1 MKGQQETV
9 SKFPRGSYRRRSP
22 SESRTSSGRES
33 REREPVGSLARP
45 GLVVGI
51 APAAVVLQALNAGLD
66 GLFLLAARRL
76 ALQMRA
82 EPVVFE
88 HAHEFGDVDIHDRR
102 VTADDEAVLVVRS
115 GGIVREVGRTGH
127 EDR

>member
-1 MKGQQETV
+1 MKGQQETG

-22 SESRTSSGRES
+22 SESRTSSRRES

-66 GLFLLAARRL
+66 GLFLLAARLL

-88 HAHEFGDVDIHDRR
+88 HPHQFGDVIIHHRR
-102 VTADDEAVLVVRS
+102 FTAYDNPVLTLRLARLVPS
-115 GGIVREVGRTGH
+115 LPPTLP
-127 EDR
+127 